1 MRVTSFGNYDWDSRT
16 LPNQLP
22 VEGRSKMKIN
32 ASRFCFAVAIL
43 ILLGVSASS
52 SLAQD
57 AAATYK
63 TKCAG
68 CHGADGKGNPTMVKS
83 LGVRDLSSSEVQK
96 ETDAELTGIIQNGK
110 NKMPSYAKSFN
121 TDQIKGMVAYIRD
134 LAKK

>member
-1 MRVTSFGNYDWDSRT
+1 
-16 LPNQLP
+16 
-22 VEGRSKMKIN
+22 
-32 ASRFCFAVAIL
+32 
-43 ILLGVSASS
+43 
-52 SLAQD
+52 
-57 AAATYK
+57 
-63 TKCAG
+63 
-68 CHGADGKGNPTMVKS
+68 MVKS